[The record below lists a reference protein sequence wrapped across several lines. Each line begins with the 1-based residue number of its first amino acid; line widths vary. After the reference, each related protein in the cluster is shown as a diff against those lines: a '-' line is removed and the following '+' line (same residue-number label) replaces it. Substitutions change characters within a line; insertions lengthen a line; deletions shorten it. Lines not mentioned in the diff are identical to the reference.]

1 MLLTGDYVGIAGMFV
16 VDARKF
22 NKRDCWQPVVLQV
35 GEKLRLI
42 LQVRVRSGRLRV
54 ERWRARVICRRRL
67 QERRVFRVIREW
79 LVMELEY
86 DVRVGGRLRIVLQ
99 RHIPTAG
106 IPFPGNAGVIET
118 IANRN
123 GVAGLRRIGVINQ
136 QTPGWIGRARR
147 ERRTR
152 WLDSVH
158 RVLPVEGKLIVVQ
171 SLSGWIVAGLPAG
184 RNRRSPRR
192 SLRPNQPLVIQK
204 RTAVGRVEKIIAK
217 RELLRQRALRQIRR
231 IEVGKNQTG
240 IVTPSHKLTE
250 VAFLRLERAIVDL
263 QLLGIKTVN
272 DISGSGARV
281 DVVGKIERYQRQRH
295 TMIGPERE
303 IAVRT
308 CRKIRIGDSVAE
320 WARRLVNQRSVIRV
334 LVVLPQC
341 VETVLEAVRARKLA
355 VERIKSSS
363 SLGK

>member
-123 GVAGLRRIGVINQ
+123 GVAGLRGIGIINQ
-136 QTPGWIGRARR
+136 QTPGGIGRSRR
-147 ERRTR
+147 ERR
-152 WLDSVH
+152 D
-158 RVLPVEGKLIVVQ
+158 
-171 SLSGWIVAGLPAG
+171 GWIVF
-184 RNRRSPRR
+184 
-192 SLRPNQPLVIQK
+192 
-204 RTAVGRVEKIIAK
+204 TAYC
-217 RELLRQRALRQIRR
+217 
-231 IEVGKNQTG
+231 
-240 IVTPSHKLTE
+240 PSK
-250 VAFLRLERAIVDL
+250 V
-263 QLLGIKTVN
+263 
-272 DISGSGARV
+272 S
-281 DVVGKIERYQRQRH
+281 
-295 TMIGPERE
+295 
-303 IAVRT
+303 
-308 CRKIRIGDSVAE
+308 
-320 WARRLVNQRSVIRV
+320 
-334 LVVLPQC
+334 
-341 VETVLEAVRARKLA
+341 
-355 VERIKSSS
+355 
-363 SLGK
+363 